1 MEGKK
6 AQPRAILVFGA
17 PCSGKTT
24 FSEKFSDKFK
34 APFYNL
40 NDIAK
45 AYNFDRKTVLAVL
58 SLIAETRQN
67 IIIEGGLDTEKD
79 RDEIRRIFKKAG
91 YNPSLIWIQTDIAT
105 IKNRLKNKLKSVA
118 KAKTA
123 YDERMAELEAPSEVE
138 SAIVLSGKHTFET
151 QLAHVLSQLA

>member
-40 NDIAK
+40 NDIAEEHG
-45 AYNFDRKTVLAVL
+45 FDRKTQLIILDLLAK
-58 SLIAETRQN
+58 THQN
-67 IIIEGGLDTEKD
+67 IIIEGGLDTEKE
-79 RDEIRRIFKKAG
+79 RDEIRKIFKKAG

-123 YDERMAELEAPSEVE
+123 YDEKMAEL
-138 SAIVLSGKHTFET
+138 
-151 QLAHVLSQLA
+151 

>member
-40 NDIAK
+40 NDIESE
-45 AYNFDRKTVLAVL
+45 YNFDRKAQLAVL
-58 SLIAETRQN
+58 ELIAKTRQN
-67 IIIEGGLDTEKD
+67 VIIEGGLDTEKE
-79 RDEIRRIFKKAG
+79 RDVIRKIFRKAG
-91 YNPSLIWIQTDIAT
+91 YDPSLVWIQTDITT

-118 KAKTA
+118 KAKTE
-123 YDERMAELEAPSEVE
+123 YDERMKQLEAPSEIE

-151 QLAHVLSQLA
+151 QLTHVLSQLA